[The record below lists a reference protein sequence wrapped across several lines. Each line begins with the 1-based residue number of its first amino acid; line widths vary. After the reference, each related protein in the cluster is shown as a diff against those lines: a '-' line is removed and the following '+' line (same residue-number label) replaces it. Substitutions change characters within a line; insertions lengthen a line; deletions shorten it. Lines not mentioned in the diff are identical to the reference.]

1 MNAFSRKFSSVLAVT
16 AITAT
21 MALASPVSAGVQTFG
36 KTYSVT
42 ATVKGGKNLT
52 VLLISGSGRLLASKK
67 VTGANQKITLKSPAT
82 ASIGG
87 TSLQLVNSG
96 GASKG
101 SYFGP
106 VTIGH
111 KGSKAANA
119 SRVYT
124 RLKQS
129 VSTSV
134 KLGTLTIKKVG
145 AGKQGYAV
153 ASATSKSADTSVGAQ
168 VNASKGRPT
177 GVGTFG
183 KTSGVAIKSYGV
195 NATAV
200 GDPCSPP
207 NTATCGPEGKE
218 IGPPSGNP
226 VNPPTPPTP
235 PTPGQP
241 NAGQPA
247 TGQPNAGTPNA
258 GQPATGQPNA
268 GTPNAGQPATGQPNA
283 GTPNAGQP
291 TQQGAVINKDETLGG
306 DADDDGIPNAFDVND
321 DGDAVLDS
329 ADTSTPAPKAA
340 ADDGTTTCGAVDFK
354 IFTNYKA
361 TQGGFAGTINAYG
374 VGGFKADK
382 TNIAST
388 ITKTMSMVFSPIT
401 QVCGSAVT
409 RSFLKGIDVSYAPT
423 DYVELSKTCG
433 TGDYQWLIGAG
444 KMCGTDPSGYSFGSP
459 YTFGETLPTGQDTFS
474 MKVETAD
481 GKSYEFT
488 SSPGFVFVTHP
499 MFIAY
504 SNDGTNYTNIDYTKT
519 TTGPEGARITEP
531 TISVAQ
537 AQTLYLKVY
546 RPQRLAMDGETG
558 DFYDLGGF
566 KFTPDIPNG
575 TPSVGKCEAL
585 KSTDTVMTSDTPIDT
600 ANPPVMI
607 LQWAI
612 GTKCYGVPP
621 KNIAWAPSASDFDIQ
636 VEPSGPGGNSSQKIR
651 ITLVP

>member
-1 MNAFSRKFSSVLAVT
+1 MNALSRKFSSVLAVT

-21 MALASPVSAGVQTFG
+21 MALASPVAAGVQTFG

-67 VTGANQKITLKSPAT
+67 VTGTNQKITLKSPAT

-87 TSLQLVNSG
+87 TSLQLVNSA

-111 KGSKAANA
+111 KGKNATSA

-129 VSTSV
+129 ISTSV

-145 AGKQGYAV
+145 AGKQGYAS
-153 ASATSKSADTSVGAQ
+153 ASATSSSADTSVDAQ
-168 VNASKGRPT
+168 VSASRGRPT

-195 NATAV
+195 SATAI

-218 IGPPSGNP
+218 IGPPN
-226 VNPPTPPTP
+226 
-235 PTPGQP
+235 PGQP
-241 NAGQPA
+241 ATGQPTTGQPATGQPA
-247 TGQPNAGTPNA
+247 TGQPNAG
-258 GQPATGQPNA
+258 Q
-268 GTPNAGQPATGQPNA
+268 
-283 GTPNAGQP
+283 PNAGQP

-340 ADDGTTTCGAVDFK
+340 ADDGTKTCGAVDFK

-361 TQGGFAGTINAYG
+361 TQGGYAGTINAYG

-382 TNIAST
+382 VNIAST
-388 ITKTMSMVFSPIT
+388 ITKSMSMVFSPIT

-444 KMCGTDPSGYSFGSP
+444 KMCGTDASGYSFGSP

-481 GKSYEFT
+481 GKKYEFT

-504 SNDGTNYTNIDYTKT
+504 SNDGVNYTNIDYTKT

-575 TPSVGKCEAL
+575 NPSVGKCDAL
-585 KSTDTVMTSDTPIDT
+585 TSTDTVMTSDTPIDT

-612 GTKCYGVPP
+612 GAKCYGVAP
-621 KNIAWAPSASDFDIQ
+621 KNIAWAPAPSDFDIQ
-636 VEPSGPGGNSSQKIR
+636 VEPSGPGGNSAQKIR

>member
-1 MNAFSRKFSSVLAVT
+1 MNVLSRKFCSVLAVT

-21 MALASPVSAGVQTFG
+21 MALASPVVAGVQTFG

-87 TSLQLVNSG
+87 TSLQLVNSA

-124 RLKQS
+124 QLKQS
-129 VSTSV
+129 VATSV

-183 KTSGVAIKSYGV
+183 KTAGVAIKSYGV
-195 NATAV
+195 SATAV

-207 NTATCGPEGKE
+207 NTATCGPEGKV
-218 IGPPSGNP
+218 IGPPNGNP

-235 PTPGQP
+235 GQPTPGQP
-241 NAGQPA
+241 NAGQPNA
-247 TGQPNAGTPNA
+247 GQPNAG
-258 GQPATGQPNA
+258 QPS
-268 GTPNAGQPATGQPNA
+268 
-283 GTPNAGQP
+283 
-291 TQQGAVINKDETLGG
+291 QQGAVLNKDETLGG
-306 DADDDGIPNAFDVND
+306 DLDDDGIPNAFDVND

-329 ADTSTPAPKAA
+329 ADTTTPAPKVA

-361 TQGGFAGTINAYG
+361 TQSGFAGTINAYG
-374 VGGFKADK
+374 PGAFKADK

-401 QVCGSAVT
+401 QVCGSPVT
-409 RSFLKGIDVSYAPT
+409 RSLLKGIDLAYAPT
-423 DYVELSKTCG
+423 DYVELGKSCN
-433 TGDYQWLIGAG
+433 TGDYQWIIGAG
-444 KMCGTDPSGYSFGSP
+444 KMCGFDASGYSFGSG
-459 YTFGETLPTGQDTFS
+459 YTFGATDLPTGQDTFS

-481 GKSYEFT
+481 GKKYEFT

-499 MFIAY
+499 MFLAY
-504 SNDGTNYTNIDYTKT
+504 SNDGVNYTNIDYTKS
-519 TTGPEGARITEP
+519 TTGPDGARITEP
-531 TISVAQ
+531 AISVAQ
-537 AQTLYLKVY
+537 SQTLYLKVY
-546 RPQRLAMDGETG
+546 RPQRLAMDGEAG
-558 DFYDLGGF
+558 EFYDLGGF
-566 KFTPDIPNG
+566 KFTPSIPNG
-575 TPSVGKCEAL
+575 SPPIGKCDAL
-585 KSTDTVMTSDTPIDT
+585 SSTDTTMTSDTPIDS
-600 ANPPVMI
+600 ANPPVII
-607 LQWAI
+607 LKWAI
-612 GTKCYGVPP
+612 GSKCYGVPP
-621 KNIAWAPSASDFDIQ
+621 KNIAWAPSSSDFDID
-636 VEPSGPGGNSSQKIR
+636 VEPSGPGGNSAQKIR
-651 ITLVP
+651 ITFS

>member
-1 MNAFSRKFSSVLAVT
+1 MNYFSRKFSSVLAVS

-21 MALASPVSAGVQTFG
+21 MALTSPVAAAVQSFG
-36 KTYSVT
+36 KTYTVT

-52 VLLISGSGRLLASKK
+52 VLLVSGTGRLLASKK
-67 VTGANQKITLKSPAT
+67 VTGTSQSITLKSPAT

-87 TSLQLVNSG
+87 TTLQLVNSA

-101 SYFGP
+101 TYFGP

-111 KGSKAANA
+111 KGTSTAKA

-124 RLKQS
+124 QLKQS
-129 VSTSV
+129 ISTSV

-145 AGKQGYAV
+145 AGKQGYAT
-153 ASATSKSADTSVGAQ
+153 ASATSSSADTSVEAQ
-168 VNASKGRPT
+168 VSASKGRPT

-195 NATAV
+195 SATAV
-200 GDPCSPP
+200 GDPCSPAG
-207 NTATCGPEGKE
+207 TGTCGPDGKVL
-218 IGPPSGNP
+218 GPP
-226 VNPPTPPTP
+226 T
-235 PTPGQP
+235 GQP
-241 NAGQPA
+241 TTGQPTTGQPT
-247 TGQPNAGTPNA
+247 TGQPNA
-258 GQPATGQPNA
+258 
-268 GTPNAGQPATGQPNA
+268 
-283 GTPNAGQP
+283 
-291 TQQGAVINKDETLGG
+291 QQGAAVNKDETLGG

-329 ADTSTPAPKAA
+329 ADASTPAPKVA
-340 ADDGTTTCGAVDFK
+340 ADNGTTTCGAVDFK

-361 TQGGFAGTINAYG
+361 TQGGYAGTINAYG
-374 VGGFKADK
+374 VDAFKADK
-382 TNIAST
+382 TNIAAT

-401 QVCGSAVT
+401 EVCGSAVT
-409 RSFLKGIDVSYAPT
+409 RSFLKGVGAAYAPS
-423 DYVELSKTCG
+423 DYVELVKPCG

-444 KMCGTDPSGYSFGSP
+444 KMCGFDASGFSFGSA
-459 YTFGETLPTGQDTFS
+459 YTFGATDLPTGQDTFS

-504 SNDGTNYTNIDYTKT
+504 SNDGTNYNSINYANSTI
-519 TTGPEGARITEP
+519 GPEGARINEP
-531 TISVAQ
+531 TISVTQ

-546 RPQRLAMDGETG
+546 RPQRLAMDGEAG
-558 DFYDLGGF
+558 EFYDLGGF

-575 TPSVGKCEAL
+575 NPSVGKCDPL
-585 KSTDTVMTSDTPIDT
+585 TSTDTTMTSDTPVDL

-612 GTKCYGVPP
+612 GSKCYGVPP
-621 KNIAWAPSASDFDIQ
+621 KNVVWAPAPSDFDIQ
-636 VEPSGPGGNSSQKIR
+636 VQPSGPGGNSAQKIR
-651 ITLVP
+651 ITLS

>member
-1 MNAFSRKFSSVLAVT
+1 MNTRSRKFNSVLAVT

-21 MALASPVSAGVQTFG
+21 MALASPVAAGVQTFG
-36 KTYSVT
+36 KTYTVS

-67 VTGANQKITLKSPAT
+67 VTGANQKISLKSPAT

-87 TSLQLVNSG
+87 TSLQLVNSA

-111 KGSKAANA
+111 KGKSSSTS

-129 VSTSV
+129 VATSV

-153 ASATSKSADTSVGAQ
+153 ASATSKSADTSVAAQ

-183 KTSGVAIKSYGV
+183 KTSGVAVKSYGV
-195 NATAV
+195 SATAV

-207 NTATCGPEGKE
+207 NTATCGPDSKE
-218 IGPPSGNP
+218 IGPPNP
-226 VNPPTPPTP
+226 GQ

-247 TGQPNAGTPNA
+247 TGQPNAG
-258 GQPATGQPNA
+258 QPTTGQPNA
-268 GTPNAGQPATGQPNA
+268 GQ
-283 GTPNAGQP
+283 PNAGQP
-291 TQQGAVINKDETLGG
+291 TQQGAVVNKDETLGG

-329 ADTSTPAPKAA
+329 ADSTTPAPKAA

-361 TQGGFAGTINAYG
+361 TQGGYAGTINAYG

-382 TNIAST
+382 VNIAST
-388 ITKTMSMVFSPIT
+388 ITKSMSMVFSPIT

-444 KMCGTDPSGYSFGSP
+444 KMCGTDASGYSFGSP

-481 GKSYEFT
+481 GKKYEFT

-504 SNDGTNYTNIDYTKT
+504 SNDGVNYTNIDYTKT

-575 TPSVGKCEAL
+575 NPSVGKCDAL
-585 KSTDTVMTSDTPIDT
+585 TSTDTAMTSDTPIDT
-600 ANPPVMI
+600 ANPPVMT

-612 GTKCYGVPP
+612 GTKCYGVAP
-621 KNIAWAPSASDFDIQ
+621 KNIAWAPAPSDFDIQ
-636 VEPSGPGGNSSQKIR
+636 VEPSGPGGNSAQKIR

>member
-1 MNAFSRKFSSVLAVT
+1 MNALSRKFSSVLAVT

-21 MALASPVSAGVQTFG
+21 MALASPVAAGVQTFG

-67 VTGANQKITLKSPAT
+67 VTGTNQKITLKSPAT

-96 GASKG
+96 GTSKG

-111 KGSKAANA
+111 KGKSATSA

-129 VSTSV
+129 ISTSV

-145 AGKQGYAV
+145 AGKQGYAT
-153 ASATSKSADTSVGAQ
+153 ASATSSSADTSVGAQ
-168 VNASKGRPT
+168 VSASKGRPT

-195 NATAV
+195 SATAV
-200 GDPCSPP
+200 GDPCSPAG
-207 NTATCGPEGKE
+207 TATCGPEGKE
-218 IGPPSGNP
+218 IGPPN
-226 VNPPTPPTP
+226 
-235 PTPGQP
+235 PGQP
-241 NAGQPA
+241 TTGQPATGQPA
-247 TGQPNAGTPNA
+247 TGQPNAG
-258 GQPATGQPNA
+258 Q
-268 GTPNAGQPATGQPNA
+268 
-283 GTPNAGQP
+283 PNAGQP
-291 TQQGAVINKDETLGG
+291 TQQGAVVNKDETLGG

-361 TQGGFAGTINAYG
+361 TQGGYAGTINAYG
-374 VGGFKADK
+374 VGAFKADK
-382 TNIAST
+382 ANIAST
-388 ITKTMSMVFSPIT
+388 ITKTMSMVFSPIS
-401 QVCGSAVT
+401 QVCGSPVT
-409 RSFLKGIDVSYAPT
+409 RSYLKGIDVAYAPT
-423 DYVELSKTCG
+423 DYVELAKPCG

-444 KMCGTDPSGYSFGSP
+444 KMCGTDASGFSFGTA
-459 YTFGETLPTGQDTFS
+459 YTFGATDLPTGQDTFS
-474 MKVETAD
+474 MKVDTAD

-504 SNDGTNYTNIDYTKT
+504 SNDGTTYKNIDYAT
-519 TTGPEGARITEP
+519 TITGPEGARINEP
-531 TISVAQ
+531 TISVTQ
-537 AQTLYLKVY
+537 SQTLYLKVY
-546 RPQRLAMDGETG
+546 RPQRLAMDGEAG

-575 TPSVGKCEAL
+575 NPSVGKCDAL
-585 KSTDTVMTSDTPIDT
+585 TSTDTTMTSDTPIDT

-612 GTKCYGVPP
+612 GSKCYGVPP
-621 KNIAWAPSASDFDIQ
+621 KNIAWTPAPSDFDIQ
-636 VEPSGPGGNSSQKIR
+636 VEPSGPGGNSAQKIR
-651 ITLVP
+651 ITLS

>member
-1 MNAFSRKFSSVLAVT
+1 MNALSRKFSSVLAVT

-96 GASKG
+96 GTSKG

-111 KGSKAANA
+111 KGSSASKA

-129 VSTSV
+129 ISTSV

-145 AGKQGYAV
+145 AGKQGYAT
-153 ASATSKSADTSVGAQ
+153 ASATSSSADTSVGAQ
-168 VNASKGRPT
+168 VKASKGRPL

-195 NATAV
+195 SATAV
-200 GDPCSPP
+200 GDPCSPAG
-207 NTATCGPEGKE
+207 TATCGPEGKE
-218 IGPPSGNP
+218 IGPPN
-226 VNPPTPPTP
+226 
-235 PTPGQP
+235 PGQP

-247 TGQPNAGTPNA
+247 TGQP
-258 GQPATGQPNA
+258 ATGQPNA
-268 GTPNAGQPATGQPNA
+268 GQ
-283 GTPNAGQP
+283 PNAGQP
-291 TQQGAVINKDETLGG
+291 TQQGAVVNKDETLGG
-306 DADDDGIPNAFDVND
+306 DKDDDGVPNAFDVND

-329 ADTSTPAPKAA
+329 ADSSTPAPKAA

-361 TQGGFAGTINAYG
+361 TQGGYAGTINAYG

-401 QVCGSAVT
+401 QVCGSPVT
-409 RSFLKGIDVSYAPT
+409 RSFLKGIDVPYAPT
-423 DYVELSKTCG
+423 DYVELAKPCG

-444 KMCGTDPSGYSFGSP
+444 KMCGTDASGFSFGTA
-459 YTFGETLPTGQDTFS
+459 YTFGDTLPTGQDTFS
-474 MKVETAD
+474 MKVDTAD

-531 TISVAQ
+531 TISVTQ
-537 AQTLYLKVY
+537 SQTLYLKVY
-546 RPQRLAMDGETG
+546 RPQRLAMDGEEG

-575 TPSVGKCEAL
+575 TPSVGKCDL
-585 KSTDTVMTSDTPIDT
+585 LTSTDTEMTSDTPINA
-600 ANPPVMI
+600 ANPPVMT

-612 GTKCYGVPP
+612 GTKCYGAPP
-621 KNIAWAPSASDFDIQ
+621 KNIAWAPAASDFDIQ
-636 VEPSGPGGNSSQKIR
+636 VEPSGPGGNSAQKIR
-651 ITLVP
+651 ITLS

>member
-1 MNAFSRKFSSVLAVT
+1 MNSLSRKFSSVLAVT

-21 MALASPVSAGVQTFG
+21 MVLASPVTAAVRSFG
-36 KTYSVT
+36 KTYTVT

-52 VLLISGSGRLLASKK
+52 VLLVSGSGRLLASKK
-67 VTGANQKITLKSPAT
+67 VTGTSQSITLKSPAT

-87 TSLQLVNSG
+87 TSLQLVNSA

-101 SYFGP
+101 AYFGP

-111 KGSKAANA
+111 KGTKSASA

-129 VSTSV
+129 ISTSV

-153 ASATSKSADTSVGAQ
+153 ASATSSSADTSVGAQ

-195 NATAV
+195 SAAAV
-200 GDPCSPP
+200 GDPCSPA

-218 IGPPSGNP
+218 IGPPSGP
-226 VNPPTPPTP
+226 AVNPPPT
-235 PTPGQP
+235 GQP
-241 NAGQPA
+241 TTPA
-247 TGQPNAGTPNA
+247 TGQPST
-258 GQPATGQPNA
+258 PATGQP
-268 GTPNAGQPATGQPNA
+268 GTPATGQP
-283 GTPNAGQP
+283 TTGQP
-291 TQQGAVINKDETLGG
+291 AAQQGSVVNKDETLGG

-329 ADTSTPAPKAA
+329 ADTSTPAPKVA
-340 ADDGTTTCGAVDFK
+340 ADDGTTTCGAVDFE

-374 VGGFKADK
+374 AGAFKADK

-401 QVCGSAVT
+401 QVCGSSVT
-409 RSFLKGIDVSYAPT
+409 RSFLKGVDVSYAPT
-423 DYVELSKTCG
+423 EYVELGKPCG
-433 TGDYQWLIGAG
+433 TGDYQWIIGAG
-444 KMCGTDPSGYSFGSP
+444 KMCGTDASGFNFGSA
-459 YTFGETLPTGQDTFS
+459 YTFGATDLPTGQDTFS

-504 SNDGTNYTNIDYTKT
+504 SNDGMNYTNIDYTKST
-519 TTGPEGARITEP
+519 IGPEGARITEP
-531 TISVAQ
+531 TISVTQ
-537 AQTLYLKVY
+537 TQTLYLKVY

-558 DFYDLGGF
+558 EFYDLGAF

-575 TPSVGKCEAL
+575 TPSVGKCDGL
-585 KSTDTVMTSDTPIDT
+585 TSTDTTMTSDTPIDS

-612 GTKCYGVPP
+612 GAKCYGVPP
-621 KNIAWAPSASDFDIQ
+621 KNIAWAPAPSDFDIQ
-636 VEPSGPGGNSSQKIR
+636 VEPSGPGGNSAQKIR
-651 ITLVP
+651 ITLS

>member
-1 MNAFSRKFSSVLAVT
+1 MNILSRKFSSVLAVT

-21 MALASPVSAGVQTFG
+21 MALASPVAAGVQSFG

-195 NATAV
+195 SATAV

-207 NTATCGPEGKE
+207 NTATCGPEGRE
-218 IGPPSGNP
+218 IGPPNGNP
-226 VNPPTPPTP
+226 VNPPTP

-241 NAGQPA
+241 NAGQPNA
-247 TGQPNAGTPNA
+247 GQPTTGQPTTGQPNAG
-258 GQPATGQPNA
+258 QS
-268 GTPNAGQPATGQPNA
+268 
-283 GTPNAGQP
+283 
-291 TQQGAVINKDETLGG
+291 TQQGAVLNKDDTLGG

-329 ADTSTPAPKAA
+329 ADTTTPAPKAA
-340 ADDGTTTCGAVDFK
+340 ADDGTSTCGAVDFK

-409 RSFLKGIDVSYAPT
+409 RSFLKGIDVPYAPT
-423 DYVELSKTCG
+423 DYVELTKKCN

-481 GKSYEFT
+481 GKKYEFT

-575 TPSVGKCEAL
+575 SPAVGKCDAL
-585 KSTDTVMTSDTPIDT
+585 TSTDTVMTSDTPIDT

-621 KNIAWAPSASDFDIQ
+621 KNIAWAASASDFDIQ
-636 VEPSGPGGNSSQKIR
+636 VEPSGPGGNSAQKIR
-651 ITLVP
+651 ITLS

>member
-153 ASATSKSADTSVGAQ
+153 ASATSKSADTSVDAQ
-168 VNASKGRPT
+168 VKASKGRPL

-195 NATAV
+195 SATAV

-207 NTATCGPEGKE
+207 NTATCGPDGKE
-218 IGPPSGNP
+218 IGPPSGT
-226 VNPPTPPTP
+226 PPNPPTP

-247 TGQPNAGTPNA
+247 TGQPNAGQPNA
-258 GQPATGQPNA
+258 GQPNAGQPNA
-268 GTPNAGQPATGQPNA
+268 GQ
-283 GTPNAGQP
+283 PNAGQP
-291 TQQGAVINKDETLGG
+291 TQQGAVINKDDTLGG
-306 DADDDGIPNAFDVND
+306 DKDDDGIPNAFDVND

-329 ADTSTPAPKAA
+329 ADTSTPAPKVAV
-340 ADDGTTTCGAVDFK
+340 DDGTKDCGAVDFK

-361 TQGGFAGTINAYG
+361 TQGGFAGTINAYAPG
-374 VGGFKADK
+374 AFKATK
-382 TNIAST
+382 ENIATT

-401 QVCGSAVT
+401 QVCGSPVT
-409 RSFLKGIDVSYAPT
+409 RSFLKGVDVAYAPT
-423 DYVELSKTCG
+423 EYLELTKTCN
-433 TGDYQWLIGAG
+433 TGDYQWLIGTG
-444 KMCGTDPSGYSFGSP
+444 KMCGFDASGYSFGSP
-459 YTFGETLPTGQDTFS
+459 YTFGATLPTGQDTFS

-481 GKSYEFT
+481 GKKYEFT

-499 MFIAY
+499 MFVEY
-504 SNDGTNYTNIDYTKT
+504 STDGTNFTKVDYNNSTL
-519 TTGPEGARITEP
+519 GPEGARITEP

-537 AQTLYLKVY
+537 AQTLYLKVL

-558 DFYDLGGF
+558 EFYNLGGF
-566 KFTPDIPNG
+566 KYTPDIPNAG
-575 TPSVGKCEAL
+575 GVGKCDAMTVTD
-585 KSTDTVMTSDTPIDT
+585 SDMASDTVVDAEKPTTLLLT
-600 ANPPVMI
+600 
-607 LQWAI
+607 WAI
-612 GTKCYGVPP
+612 GQKCYTESTKTP
-621 KNIAWAPSASDFDIQ
+621 KPTWTPGASDFDVQ
-636 VEPSGPGGNSSQKIR
+636 VEPSGPGGNSAQKIR
-651 ITLVP
+651 ITLLP

>member
-1 MNAFSRKFSSVLAVT
+1 MVIEKEIAMNALSRKFSSVLAVT

-21 MALASPVSAGVQTFG
+21 MALASPVAAGVQAFG
-36 KTYSVT
+36 KTYTVS

-67 VTGANQKITLKSPAT
+67 VTGTNQKITLKSPAT
-82 ASIGG
+82 GSIGG
-87 TSLQLVNSG
+87 TSLQLVNSA

-101 SYFGP
+101 AYFGP

-111 KGSKAANA
+111 KGKSSTSA

-124 RLKQS
+124 QLKQS
-129 VSTSV
+129 ISTSV

-153 ASATSKSADTSVGAQ
+153 ASATSSSADTSVGAQ
-168 VNASKGRPT
+168 VSASKGRPT

-195 NATAV
+195 SATAA
-200 GDPCSPP
+200 GDPCTTP
-207 NTATCGPEGKE
+207 NVGTCGPDSKE
-218 IGPPSGNP
+218 LGPPTGNP
-226 VNPPTPPTP
+226 VNPPT
-235 PTPGQP
+235 GQP
-241 NAGQPA
+241 RTPA
-247 TGQPNAGTPNA
+247 TGQPTT
-258 GQPATGQPNA
+258 GQPA
-268 GTPNAGQPATGQPNA
+268 
-283 GTPNAGQP
+283 
-291 TQQGAVINKDETLGG
+291 TQQGAVVNKDETLGG

-329 ADTSTPAPKAA
+329 ADTSTPAPKVA

-361 TQGGFAGTINAYG
+361 TQGGYAGTINAYG
-374 VGGFKADK
+374 VGPFKADK

-401 QVCGSAVT
+401 QVCGSSVT
-409 RSFLKGIDVSYAPT
+409 RSFLKGVDVSYAPT
-423 DYVELSKTCG
+423 DYVELGKPCG
-433 TGDYQWLIGAG
+433 TGDYQWIIGAG
-444 KMCGTDPSGYSFGSP
+444 KMCGTDASGFSFGSA
-459 YTFGETLPTGQDTFS
+459 YTFGATDLPTGQDTFS

-519 TTGPEGARITEP
+519 TIGPEGARITEP
-531 TISVAQ
+531 TISVTQ
-537 AQTLYLKVY
+537 SQTLYLKVY
-546 RPQRLAMDGETG
+546 RPQRLAMDGEAG
-558 DFYDLGGF
+558 EFYDLGGF

-575 TPSVGKCEAL
+575 TPSVGKCDAL
-585 KSTDTVMTSDTPIDT
+585 TSTDTVMTSDTPSDT

-612 GTKCYGVPP
+612 GAKCYGVPP
-621 KNIAWAPSASDFDIQ
+621 KNIPWAPAPSDFDIQ
-636 VEPSGPGGNSSQKIR
+636 VEPSGPGGNSAQKIR
-651 ITLVP
+651 ITLS

>member
-1 MNAFSRKFSSVLAVT
+1 MNYFSRKFSSVLAVS

-21 MALASPVSAGVQTFG
+21 MALTSPVAAAVQSFG
-36 KTYSVT
+36 KTYTVT

-52 VLLISGSGRLLASKK
+52 VLLVSGTGRLLASKK
-67 VTGANQKITLKSPAT
+67 VTGTSQSITLKSPAT

-87 TSLQLVNSG
+87 TTLQLVNSA

-101 SYFGP
+101 TYFGP

-111 KGSKAANA
+111 KGTSTAKA

-124 RLKQS
+124 QLKQS
-129 VSTSV
+129 ISTSV

-145 AGKQGYAV
+145 AGKQGYAT
-153 ASATSKSADTSVGAQ
+153 ASATSSSADTSVEAQ
-168 VNASKGRPT
+168 VSASKGRPT

-195 NATAV
+195 SATAV
-200 GDPCSPP
+200 GDPCSPAG
-207 NTATCGPEGKE
+207 TGTCGPDGKVL
-218 IGPPSGNP
+218 G
-226 VNPPTPPTP
+226 
-235 PTPGQP
+235 
-241 NAGQPA
+241 PA
-247 TGQPNAGTPNA
+247 TGQPTT
-258 GQPATGQPNA
+258 GQPTTGQPTTGQPTTGQPTTGQPTTGQPTTGQPTTGQPNA
-268 GTPNAGQPATGQPNA
+268 
-283 GTPNAGQP
+283 
-291 TQQGAVINKDETLGG
+291 QQGAAVNKDETLGG

-329 ADTSTPAPKAA
+329 ADASTPAPKVA
-340 ADDGTTTCGAVDFK
+340 ADNGTTTCGAVDFK

-361 TQGGFAGTINAYG
+361 TQGGYAGTINAYG
-374 VGGFKADK
+374 VDAFKADK
-382 TNIAST
+382 TNIAAT

-401 QVCGSAVT
+401 EVCGSAVT
-409 RSFLKGIDVSYAPT
+409 RSFLKGVGAAYAPS
-423 DYVELSKTCG
+423 DYVELVKPCG

-444 KMCGTDPSGYSFGSP
+444 KMCGFDASGFSFGSA
-459 YTFGETLPTGQDTFS
+459 YTFGATDLPTGQDTFS

-504 SNDGTNYTNIDYTKT
+504 SNDGTNYNSINYANSTI
-519 TTGPEGARITEP
+519 GPEGARINEP
-531 TISVAQ
+531 TISVTQ

-546 RPQRLAMDGETG
+546 RPQRLAMDGEAG
-558 DFYDLGGF
+558 EFYDLGGF

-575 TPSVGKCEAL
+575 NPSVGKCDPL
-585 KSTDTVMTSDTPIDT
+585 TSTDTTMTSDTPVDL

-612 GTKCYGVPP
+612 GSKCYGVPP
-621 KNIAWAPSASDFDIQ
+621 KNVVWAPAPSDFDIQ
-636 VEPSGPGGNSSQKIR
+636 VQPSGPGGNSAQKIR
-651 ITLVP
+651 ITLS

>member
-1 MNAFSRKFSSVLAVT
+1 MVIEKEIAMNALSRKFSSVLAVT
-16 AITAT
+16 AITAS
-21 MALASPVSAGVQTFG
+21 MALASPVAAAVHSFG
-36 KTYSVT
+36 KTYTVT

-67 VTGANQKITLKSPAT
+67 VTGTSQSITLKSPAT

-87 TSLQLVNSG
+87 TSLQLVNSA

-101 SYFGP
+101 AYFGP

-111 KGSKAANA
+111 KGKSATTA

-124 RLKQS
+124 QLKQS
-129 VSTSV
+129 ISTSV

-153 ASATSKSADTSVGAQ
+153 ASATSSSADTSVGAQ
-168 VNASKGRPT
+168 VSASKGRPT

-195 NATAV
+195 SAAAA

-207 NTATCGPEGKE
+207 NTQTCGPDGKV
-218 IGPPSGNP
+218 IGAPSGP
-226 VNPPTPPTP
+226 AVSTPPT
-235 PTPGQP
+235 GQP
-241 NAGQPA
+241 STPA
-247 TGQPNAGTPNA
+247 TGQPTT
-258 GQPATGQPNA
+258 GQPAA
-268 GTPNAGQPATGQPNA
+268 
-283 GTPNAGQP
+283 
-291 TQQGAVINKDETLGG
+291 QQGAVLNKDETLGG

-329 ADTSTPAPKAA
+329 ADTTTPAPKVA
-340 ADDGTTTCGAVDFK
+340 ADNGTTTCGAVDFK

-374 VGGFKADK
+374 TGAFQANKA
-382 TNIAST
+382 NIAST

-401 QVCGSAVT
+401 QVCGSSVT
-409 RSFLKGIDVSYAPT
+409 RSFLKGVGVAYAPT
-423 DYVELSKTCG
+423 DYVELGKSCN
-433 TGDYQWLIGAG
+433 TGDYQWIIGAG
-444 KMCGTDPSGYSFGSP
+444 KMCGTDASGFSFGSA
-459 YTFGETLPTGQDTFS
+459 YTFGATDLPTGQDTFS

-504 SNDGTNYTNIDYTKT
+504 SNDGTNYTNIDYTKST
-519 TTGPEGARITEP
+519 IGPDGARITEP
-531 TISVAQ
+531 TISVTQ
-537 AQTLYLKVY
+537 SQTLYLKVY

-558 DFYDLGGF
+558 EFYDLGGF

-575 TPSVGKCEAL
+575 NPSVGKCDAL
-585 KSTDTVMTSDTPIDT
+585 TSTDTSMTSDSPIDT

-612 GTKCYGVPP
+612 GAKCYGVPP
-621 KNIAWAPSASDFDIQ
+621 KNIAWAPAASDFDIQ
-636 VEPSGPGGNSSQKIR
+636 VEPSGPGGNSAQKIR
-651 ITLVP
+651 ITLS

>member
-1 MNAFSRKFSSVLAVT
+1 MNALSRKFTSVLAVT
-16 AITAT
+16 AVTAS
-21 MALASPVSAGVQTFG
+21 MALASPVSAAVRSFG
-36 KTYSVT
+36 KTYTVT

-67 VTGANQKITLKSPAT
+67 VTGTNQKISLKSPAT

-87 TSLQLVNSG
+87 TSLQLVNSA

-101 SYFGP
+101 AYFGP

-111 KGSKAANA
+111 KGTKSTSA

-129 VSTSV
+129 ISTSV
-134 KLGTLTIKKVG
+134 KLGTLTVKKVG

-153 ASATSKSADTSVGAQ
+153 ASATSSSADTSVGAQ
-168 VNASKGRPT
+168 VSASKGRPT

-183 KTSGVAIKSYGV
+183 KTSGVAVKSYGV
-195 NATAV
+195 SATAI
-200 GDPCSPP
+200 GDPCQPA

-218 IGPPSGNP
+218 IGPPNP
-226 VNPPTPPTP
+226 GQ

-241 NAGQPA
+241 NAGQP
-247 TGQPNAGTPNA
+247 NS
-258 GQPATGQPNA
+258 
-268 GTPNAGQPATGQPNA
+268 
-283 GTPNAGQP
+283 GQP
-291 TQQGAVINKDETLGG
+291 TAQQGSVVNKDETLGG

-340 ADDGTTTCGAVDFK
+340 ADDGTTTCSAVDFK

-361 TQGGFAGTINAYG
+361 TQGGYAGTINAYG
-374 VGGFKADK
+374 TGAFKADK
-382 TNIAST
+382 VNIAST

-401 QVCGSAVT
+401 QVCGSPVT
-409 RSFLKGIDVSYAPT
+409 RSFLKGIDVTYAPT
-423 DYVELSKTCG
+423 DYVELTKTCN

-444 KMCGTDPSGYSFGSP
+444 KMCGTDASGYNFGSA
-459 YTFGETLPTGQDTFS
+459 YTFGATLPTGQDTFS

-481 GKSYEFT
+481 GKKYEFT

-546 RPQRLAMDGETG
+546 RPQRLAMDGEAG

-575 TPSVGKCEAL
+575 TPSVGKCDAL
-585 KSTDTVMTSDTPIDT
+585 TSTDTVMTSDTPIDT

-612 GTKCYGVPP
+612 GAKCYGVPP
-621 KNIAWAPSASDFDIQ
+621 KNVPWAPAPSDFDIQ
-636 VEPSGPGGNSSQKIR
+636 VEPSGPGGNSAQKIR
-651 ITLVP
+651 ITLS

>member
-1 MNAFSRKFSSVLAVT
+1 MVIEKEIAMNALSHKFSTVVAVT
-16 AITAT
+16 AITAS
-21 MALASPVSAGVQTFG
+21 MAFASPVAAAVRSFG
-36 KTYSVT
+36 KTYTVT

-52 VLLISGSGRLLASKK
+52 VLLVSGSGRLLAAKK
-67 VTGANQKITLKSPAT
+67 VTGTSQSITLKSPAT

-87 TSLQLVNSG
+87 TTLQLVNSA

-101 SYFGP
+101 AYFGP

-111 KGSKAANA
+111 KGKSSTSA

-124 RLKQS
+124 QLKQS
-129 VSTSV
+129 ISTSV

-153 ASATSKSADTSVGAQ
+153 ASATSSSADTSVGAQ
-168 VNASKGRPT
+168 VSASKGRPT

-195 NATAV
+195 SATAV
-200 GDPCSPP
+200 GDKCSPP
-207 NTATCGPEGKE
+207 GTATCGPDGKE
-218 IGPPSGNP
+218 IGPPNP
-226 VNPPTPPTP
+226 SQPT
-235 PTPGQP
+235 
-241 NAGQPA
+241 AGQPA
-247 TGQPNAGTPNA
+247 TGQPNAG
-258 GQPATGQPNA
+258 QQ
-268 GTPNAGQPATGQPNA
+268 
-283 GTPNAGQP
+283 
-291 TQQGAVINKDETLGG
+291 TQQGAVLNKDETLGG

-340 ADDGTTTCGAVDFK
+340 ADNGTATCGAVDFK

-361 TQGGFAGTINAYG
+361 TQGGYAGTINAYG

-401 QVCGSAVT
+401 EVCGSAVT
-409 RSFLKGIDVSYAPT
+409 HTYLKGVDVAYAPT
-423 DYVELSKTCG
+423 EYQELQKPCN

-444 KMCGTDPSGYSFGSP
+444 KMCGFDASGFSFGSA
-459 YTFGETLPTGQDTFS
+459 YTFGATDLPTGQDTFS

-504 SNDGTNYTNIDYTKT
+504 STDGTTYKNIDYAT
-519 TTGPEGARITEP
+519 TITGPEGVRINEP
-531 TISVAQ
+531 TISVTQ
-537 AQTLYLKVY
+537 SQTLYLKVY
-546 RPQRLAMDGETG
+546 RPQRLAMDGEAG

-575 TPSVGKCEAL
+575 NPFVGKCDAL
-585 KSTDTVMTSDTPIDT
+585 TSTDTTMTSDTPIDT
-600 ANPPVMI
+600 ANPPVII

-612 GTKCYGVPP
+612 GAKCYGVPP
-621 KNIAWAPSASDFDIQ
+621 KNIAWAPAASDFDIQ
-636 VEPSGPGGNSSQKIR
+636 VEPSGPGGNSAQKIR
-651 ITLVP
+651 ITLS

>member
-1 MNAFSRKFSSVLAVT
+1 MNALSRKFSSVLTATAV
-16 AITAT
+16 IAT
-21 MALASPVSAGVQTFG
+21 MALASPVAAAVHSFG
-36 KTYSVT
+36 KTYTVS

-67 VTGANQKITLKSPAT
+67 VTGTNQKITLKSPAT

-87 TSLQLVNSG
+87 TSLQLVNSA

-111 KGSKAANA
+111 KGSSASKA

-124 RLKQS
+124 QLKQS
-129 VSTSV
+129 ISTSV

-153 ASATSKSADTSVGAQ
+153 ASATSSSADTSVGAQ
-168 VNASKGRPT
+168 VSASKGRPT

-195 NATAV
+195 SAAAV
-200 GDPCSPP
+200 GDKCSPP
-207 NTATCGPEGKE
+207 GTATCGPDGIE
-218 IGPPSGNP
+218 IGPPNGP
-226 VNPPTPPTP
+226 AVNT
-235 PTPGQP
+235 
-241 NAGQPA
+241 PA
-247 TGQPNAGTPNA
+247 TGQPT
-258 GQPATGQPNA
+258 TGQP
-268 GTPNAGQPATGQPNA
+268 TTGQPTN
-283 GTPNAGQP
+283 GQP
-291 TQQGAVINKDETLGG
+291 TTQQGAVLNKDETLGG

-340 ADDGTTTCGAVDFK
+340 ADDGTSTCGAVDFK

-361 TQGGFAGTINAYG
+361 TQGGYAGTINAYG

-382 TNIAST
+382 ANIAST

-409 RSFLKGIDVSYAPT
+409 RTYLKGVDVAYAPT
-423 DYVELSKTCG
+423 EYQELQKPCQ

-444 KMCGTDPSGYSFGSP
+444 KMCGTDASGFSFGSA
-459 YTFGETLPTGQDTFS
+459 YTFGATDLPTGQDTFS
-474 MKVETAD
+474 MKVDTAD

-504 SNDGTNYTNIDYTKT
+504 SNDGTTYKNIDYAT
-519 TTGPEGARITEP
+519 TIPSPEGPRINEP
-531 TISVAQ
+531 TISVTQ
-537 AQTLYLKVY
+537 SQTLYLKVY
-546 RPQRLAMDGETG
+546 RPQRLAMDGEAG
-558 DFYDLGGF
+558 EFYDLGGF

-575 TPSVGKCEAL
+575 NPSVGKCDAL
-585 KSTDTVMTSDTPIDT
+585 TSTDTVMTSDTPIDS

-612 GTKCYGVPP
+612 GTKCYGVAP
-621 KNIAWAPSASDFDIQ
+621 KNIAWAPAPSDFDIQ
-636 VEPSGPGGNSSQKIR
+636 VEPSGPGGNSAQKIR
-651 ITLVP
+651 ITLS

>member
-1 MNAFSRKFSSVLAVT
+1 MVIEKEIAMNALSRKFSSVLAVT
-16 AITAT
+16 AITAS
-21 MALASPVSAGVQTFG
+21 MALASPVAAAVHSFG
-36 KTYSVT
+36 KTYTVT

-67 VTGANQKITLKSPAT
+67 VTGTSQSITLKSPAT

-87 TSLQLVNSG
+87 TSLQLVNSA

-101 SYFGP
+101 AYFGP

-111 KGSKAANA
+111 KGKSATTA

-124 RLKQS
+124 QLKQS
-129 VSTSV
+129 ISTSV

-153 ASATSKSADTSVGAQ
+153 ASATSSSADTSVGAQ
-168 VNASKGRPT
+168 VSASKGRPT

-195 NATAV
+195 SAAAA
-200 GDPCSPP
+200 GDPCSPS
-207 NTATCGPEGKE
+207 NTATCGPDGKV
-218 IGPPSGNP
+218 IGAPSGP
-226 VNPPTPPTP
+226 AVSTPPT
-235 PTPGQP
+235 GQP
-241 NAGQPA
+241 STPA
-247 TGQPNAGTPNA
+247 TGQPTT
-258 GQPATGQPNA
+258 GQPAA
-268 GTPNAGQPATGQPNA
+268 
-283 GTPNAGQP
+283 
-291 TQQGAVINKDETLGG
+291 QQGAVLNKDETLGG

-329 ADTSTPAPKAA
+329 ADTSTPAPKVA
-340 ADDGTTTCGAVDFK
+340 ADDGATTCGAVDFK

-374 VGGFKADK
+374 TGAFQANK

-401 QVCGSAVT
+401 QVCGSSVT
-409 RSFLKGIDVSYAPT
+409 RSFLKGVDVSYAPT
-423 DYVELSKTCG
+423 EYVELGKPCG
-433 TGDYQWLIGAG
+433 TGDYQWIIGAG
-444 KMCGTDPSGYSFGSP
+444 KMCGTDASGFSFGSA
-459 YTFGETLPTGQDTFS
+459 YTFGATDLPTGQDTFS

-504 SNDGTNYTNIDYTKT
+504 SNDGTNYTNIDYTKST
-519 TTGPEGARITEP
+519 IGPDGARITEP
-531 TISVAQ
+531 TISVTQ
-537 AQTLYLKVY
+537 SQTLYLKVY

-558 DFYDLGGF
+558 EFYDLGGF

-575 TPSVGKCEAL
+575 NPSVGKCDAL
-585 KSTDTVMTSDTPIDT
+585 TSTDTSMTSDSPIDT

-612 GTKCYGVPP
+612 GAKCYGVPP
-621 KNIAWAPSASDFDIQ
+621 KNIAWAPAASDFDIQ
-636 VEPSGPGGNSSQKIR
+636 VEPSGPGGNSAQKIR
-651 ITLVP
+651 ITLS

>member
-1 MNAFSRKFSSVLAVT
+1 MTPKKEIAMNALSRKFSSVLAVT

-21 MALASPVSAGVQTFG
+21 MALASPVAAGVQTFG

-67 VTGANQKITLKSPAT
+67 VTGTNQKITLKSPAT
-82 ASIGG
+82 GSIGG
-87 TSLQLVNSG
+87 TSLQLVNG
-96 GASKG
+96 TGTSKG

-111 KGSKAANA
+111 KGKSATSA

-129 VSTSV
+129 ISTSV
-134 KLGTLTIKKVG
+134 KLGTLTVKKVG
-145 AGKQGYAV
+145 AGKQGYAT
-153 ASATSKSADTSVGAQ
+153 ASATSSSADTSVGAQ
-168 VNASKGRPT
+168 VSASKGRPT

-195 NATAV
+195 SATAV
-200 GDPCSPP
+200 GDPCSPAG
-207 NTATCGPEGKE
+207 TATCGPEGKE
-218 IGPPSGNP
+218 IGPPNP
-226 VNPPTPPTP
+226 GQPTT
-235 PTPGQP
+235 GQP

-247 TGQPNAGTPNA
+247 TGQPT
-258 GQPATGQPNA
+258 TGQPNA
-268 GTPNAGQPATGQPNA
+268 GQ
-283 GTPNAGQP
+283 PNAGQP

-329 ADTSTPAPKAA
+329 ADLTTPAPKAA

-374 VGGFKADK
+374 PGAFKADR

-401 QVCGSAVT
+401 QVCGSPVT
-409 RSFLKGIDVSYAPT
+409 RTFLKGIDVAYAPT
-423 DYVELSKTCG
+423 DYVELGKSCG
-433 TGDYQWLIGAG
+433 TGDYQWIIGAG
-444 KMCGTDPSGYSFGSP
+444 KMCGTDSSGYSFGSG
-459 YTFGETLPTGQDTFS
+459 YTFGATDLPTGQDTFS

-481 GKSYEFT
+481 GKNYEFT

-499 MFIAY
+499 MFLAY
-504 SNDGTNYTNIDYTKT
+504 SNDGVNYTNIDYTKT
-519 TTGPEGARITEP
+519 TTGPEGARINEP
-531 TISVAQ
+531 VISVTQ
-537 AQTLYLKVY
+537 TQTLFLKVY
-546 RPQRLAMDGETG
+546 RPQRLAMDGEAG

-566 KFTPDIPNG
+566 KFTPTIPNG
-575 TPSVGKCEAL
+575 NPVVGKCDAL
-585 KSTDTVMTSDTPIDT
+585 TTSDTVMTSDTPIDA
-600 ANPPVMI
+600 ANPPVLI

-612 GTKCYGVPP
+612 GSKCYGVPP
-621 KNIAWAPSASDFDIQ
+621 KNIPWSPAQTDFDIQ
-636 VEPSGPGGNSSQKIR
+636 VEPSGPGGNSAQKIR
-651 ITLVP
+651 ITFS

>member
-1 MNAFSRKFSSVLAVT
+1 MNYFSRKFSSVLAVS

-21 MALASPVSAGVQTFG
+21 MALTSPVAAAVQSFG
-36 KTYSVT
+36 KTYTVT

-52 VLLISGSGRLLASKK
+52 VLLVSGTGRLLASKK
-67 VTGANQKITLKSPAT
+67 VTGTSQSITLKSPAT

-87 TSLQLVNSG
+87 TTLQLVNSA

-101 SYFGP
+101 TYFGP

-111 KGSKAANA
+111 KGTSTAKA

-124 RLKQS
+124 QLKQS
-129 VSTSV
+129 ISTSV

-145 AGKQGYAV
+145 AGKQGYAT
-153 ASATSKSADTSVGAQ
+153 ASATSSSADTSVEAQ
-168 VNASKGRPT
+168 VSASKGRPT

-195 NATAV
+195 SATAV
-200 GDPCSPP
+200 GDPCSPAG
-207 NTATCGPEGKE
+207 TGTCGPDSKVL
-218 IGPPSGNP
+218 GPP
-226 VNPPTPPTP
+226 T
-235 PTPGQP
+235 GQP
-241 NAGQPA
+241 TTGQPTTGQPTTGQPTTGQPTTGQPTTGQPT
-247 TGQPNAGTPNA
+247 TGQPNA
-258 GQPATGQPNA
+258 
-268 GTPNAGQPATGQPNA
+268 
-283 GTPNAGQP
+283 
-291 TQQGAVINKDETLGG
+291 QQGAAVNKDETLGG

-329 ADTSTPAPKAA
+329 ADASTPAPKVA
-340 ADDGTTTCGAVDFK
+340 ADNGTTTCGAVDFK

-361 TQGGFAGTINAYG
+361 TQGGYAGTINAYG
-374 VGGFKADK
+374 VDAFKADK
-382 TNIAST
+382 TNIAAT

-401 QVCGSAVT
+401 EVCGSAVT
-409 RSFLKGIDVSYAPT
+409 RSFLKGVGAAYAPS
-423 DYVELSKTCG
+423 DYVELVKPCG

-444 KMCGTDPSGYSFGSP
+444 KMCGFDASGFSFGSA
-459 YTFGETLPTGQDTFS
+459 YTFGATDLPTGQDTFS

-504 SNDGTNYTNIDYTKT
+504 SNDGTNYNSINYANSTI
-519 TTGPEGARITEP
+519 GPEGARINEP
-531 TISVAQ
+531 TISVTQ

-546 RPQRLAMDGETG
+546 RPQRLAMDGEAG
-558 DFYDLGGF
+558 EFYDLGGF

-575 TPSVGKCEAL
+575 NPSVGKCDPL
-585 KSTDTVMTSDTPIDT
+585 TSTDTTMTSDTPVDL

-612 GTKCYGVPP
+612 GSKCYGVPP
-621 KNIAWAPSASDFDIQ
+621 KNVVWAPAPSDFDIQ
-636 VEPSGPGGNSSQKIR
+636 VQPSGPGGNSAQKIR
-651 ITLVP
+651 ITLS

>member
-1 MNAFSRKFSSVLAVT
+1 MNYFSRKFSSVLAVS

-21 MALASPVSAGVQTFG
+21 MALTSPVAAAVQSFG
-36 KTYSVT
+36 KTYTVT

-52 VLLISGSGRLLASKK
+52 VLLVSGTGRLLASKK
-67 VTGANQKITLKSPAT
+67 VTGTSQSITLKSPAT

-87 TSLQLVNSG
+87 TTLQLVNSA

-101 SYFGP
+101 TYFGP

-111 KGSKAANA
+111 KGTSTAKA

-124 RLKQS
+124 QLKQS
-129 VSTSV
+129 ISTSV

-145 AGKQGYAV
+145 AGKQGYAT
-153 ASATSKSADTSVGAQ
+153 ASATSSSADTSVEAQ
-168 VNASKGRPT
+168 VSASKGRPT

-195 NATAV
+195 SATAV
-200 GDPCSPP
+200 GDPCSPAG
-207 NTATCGPEGKE
+207 TGTCGPDGKVL
-218 IGPPSGNP
+218 GPP
-226 VNPPTPPTP
+226 T
-235 PTPGQP
+235 GQP
-241 NAGQPA
+241 TTGQPTTGQPTTGQPT
-247 TGQPNAGTPNA
+247 TGQPNA
-258 GQPATGQPNA
+258 
-268 GTPNAGQPATGQPNA
+268 
-283 GTPNAGQP
+283 
-291 TQQGAVINKDETLGG
+291 QQGAAVNKDETLGG

-329 ADTSTPAPKAA
+329 ADASTPAPKVA
-340 ADDGTTTCGAVDFK
+340 ADNGTTTCGAVDFK

-361 TQGGFAGTINAYG
+361 TQGGYAGTINAYG
-374 VGGFKADK
+374 VDAFKADK
-382 TNIAST
+382 TNIAAT

-401 QVCGSAVT
+401 EVCGSAVT
-409 RSFLKGIDVSYAPT
+409 RSFLKGVGAAYAPS
-423 DYVELSKTCG
+423 DYVELVKPCG

-444 KMCGTDPSGYSFGSP
+444 KMCGFDASGFSFGSA
-459 YTFGETLPTGQDTFS
+459 YTFGATDLPTGQDTFS

-504 SNDGTNYTNIDYTKT
+504 SNDGTNYNSINYANSTI
-519 TTGPEGARITEP
+519 GPEGARINEP
-531 TISVAQ
+531 TISVTQ

-546 RPQRLAMDGETG
+546 RPQRLAMDGEAG
-558 DFYDLGGF
+558 EFYDLGGF

-575 TPSVGKCEAL
+575 NPSVGKCDPL
-585 KSTDTVMTSDTPIDT
+585 TSTDTTMTSDTPVDL

-612 GTKCYGVPP
+612 GSKCYGVPP
-621 KNIAWAPSASDFDIQ
+621 KNVVWAPAPSDFDIQ
-636 VEPSGPGGNSSQKIR
+636 VQPSGPGGNSAQKIR
-651 ITLVP
+651 ITLS

>member
-1 MNAFSRKFSSVLAVT
+1 MNALSRKFSSVLAVT

-21 MALASPVSAGVQTFG
+21 MALASPVAAGVQTFG

-67 VTGANQKITLKSPAT
+67 VTGTNQKITLKSPAT
-82 ASIGG
+82 GSIGG
-87 TSLQLVNSG
+87 TSLQLVNG
-96 GASKG
+96 TGTSKG

-111 KGSKAANA
+111 KGKSATSA

-129 VSTSV
+129 ISTSV
-134 KLGTLTIKKVG
+134 KLGTLTVKKVG
-145 AGKQGYAV
+145 AGKQGYAT
-153 ASATSKSADTSVGAQ
+153 ASATSSSADTSVGAQ
-168 VNASKGRPT
+168 VSASKGRPT

-195 NATAV
+195 SAAAA

-218 IGPPSGNP
+218 IGPPNGNP
-226 VNPPTPPTP
+226 VNPPTP
-235 PTPGQP
+235 GQP
-241 NAGQPA
+241 TTGQPA
-247 TGQPNAGTPNA
+247 TGQPNVGT
-258 GQPATGQPNA
+258 PATGQPNA
-268 GTPNAGQPATGQPNA
+268 GQ
-283 GTPNAGQP
+283 PNAGQP
-291 TQQGAVINKDETLGG
+291 TQQGAVLNKDETLGG

-361 TQGGFAGTINAYG
+361 TQGGYAGTINAYG

-382 TNIAST
+382 VNIAST
-388 ITKTMSMVFSPIT
+388 ITKSMSMVFSPIT

-444 KMCGTDPSGYSFGSP
+444 KMCGTDASGYSFGSP

-504 SNDGTNYTNIDYTKT
+504 SNDGVNYTNIDYTKT

-531 TISVAQ
+531 TINVAQ

-575 TPSVGKCEAL
+575 NPSVGKCDAL
-585 KSTDTVMTSDTPIDT
+585 TSTDTVMTSDTPIDT

-621 KNIAWAPSASDFDIQ
+621 KNIAWAPAPSDFDIQ
-636 VEPSGPGGNSSQKIR
+636 VEPSGPGGNSAQKIR
-651 ITLVP
+651 ITLS